1 MKSCRK
7 EGESGRYENVSF
19 SVTLTKMSILIHD
32 LSLMSAKVDVSTKMS
47 LFIITTVLY
56 LNYVILTAVASSF
69 A

>member
-1 MKSCRK
+1 MLKSGACA
-7 EGESGRYENVSF
+7 GRYENVSF